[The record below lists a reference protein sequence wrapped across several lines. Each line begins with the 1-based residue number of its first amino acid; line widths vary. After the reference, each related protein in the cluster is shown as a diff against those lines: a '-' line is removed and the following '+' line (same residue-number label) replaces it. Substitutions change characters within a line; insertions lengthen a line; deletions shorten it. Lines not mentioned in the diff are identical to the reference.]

1 MIGPVAM
8 VTETNECLPCISLPL
23 FATSLTPLRGSGTPS
38 TDGNRSGAGRTGRSG
53 SDGTAWLNAVNWCKL
68 TRTWDGG

>member
-23 FATSLTPLRGSGTPS
+23 FATSLTPLSGSGTPS
-38 TDGNRSGAGRTGRSG
+38 T
-53 SDGTAWLNAVNWCKL
+53 
-68 TRTWDGG
+68 GGC